1 MFSLTTIFFLG
12 SSLRL
17 CKDSRAHSNTSCSIN
32 SPGRNQITLSR
43 SDFLP
48 VKTLCLLIGDLK
60 HKAESMLSCGQGDLG
75 EGKRNKF
82 SLHESVREEEKGEK
96 KEGNATLVKSYHEN
110 T

>member
-1 MFSLTTIFFLG
+1 
-12 SSLRL
+12 
-17 CKDSRAHSNTSCSIN
+17 
-32 SPGRNQITLSR
+32 
-43 SDFLP
+43 
-48 VKTLCLLIGDLK
+48 
-60 HKAESMLSCGQGDLG
+60 MLSCGQGDLG